1 MMADDPLSIVRG
13 QLGERIAELQASV
26 PSLSPTAIY
35 AKMDAIRAVAA
46 EYGLVALE
54 GLADCSAHRAMMPG
68 CRTATRSCLEHMDEA
83 MLSNSPADRTAILAA
98 IAVRLH

>member
-1 MMADDPLSIVRG
+1 MADDPLSIVRG
-13 QLGERIAELQASV
+13 QLGERIAELQARV
-26 PSLSPTAIY
+26 PDLSPTAIY

-46 EYGLVALE
+46 EYGMVALE

-68 CRTATRSCLEHMDEA
+68 CRVATRSCLEHMDEA
-83 MLSNSPADRTAILAA
+83 MLSNSPADRTTILAA

>member
-1 MMADDPLSIVRG
+1 M
-13 QLGERIAELQASV
+13 E
-26 PSLSPTAIY
+26 
-35 AKMDAIRAVAA
+35 AIRAVAA
-46 EYGLVALE
+46 EYGMIALE

-68 CRTATRSCLEHMDEA
+68 CRVATRSCLEHMDEA